1 MTITGVITKTT
12 YDNIDVEVAECHRDP
27 SKVVLVWKEHE
38 PAYYLPDPCCEAIV
52 SADFE
57 EASFT
62 RLCDC
67 SAGCREVQ
75 GIIDRLKSAYNGAD
89 YGGIYG
95 KSYDLPH
102 EAVQKVIDRL
112 GGKVCTLNAWGY
124 GVTVSDTYDYS
135 TEYVVISAYPAQD
148 FARECAAYSNNET
161 WTVGL
166 MDKALYQELVE
177 EHALDPALC
186 DDTIHGLVWENVDYE
201 GYSTPSS
208 LELAHAL

>member
-12 YDNIDVEVAECHRDP
+12 YDNIDIKVAERPNDP
-27 SKVVLVWKEHE
+27 SKVVLAWKEY
-38 PAYYLPDPCCEAIV
+38 ASADFLPDPCCEAIV
-52 SADFE
+52 SVDFE
-57 EASFT
+57 ETSFT

-67 SAGCREVQ
+67 SEECRGVQ
-75 GIIDRLKSAYNGAD
+75 DTIDRLKSAHNGAE
-89 YGGIYG
+89 YGGVYG

-135 TEYVVISAYPAQD
+135 TQYVVVSAYHTKY
-148 FARECAAYSNNET
+148 FARECAAYLNNET

-177 EHALDPALC
+177 DESLDPRLC
-186 DDTIHGLVWENVDYE
+186 GEFSYGHVWKNVDDE
-201 GYSTPSS
+201 GYSSPTS
-208 LELAHAL
+208 LELSHTF

>member
-12 YDNIDVEVAECHRDP
+12 YDNIDIEVAECHHDP
-27 SKVVLVWKEHE
+27 SKVVLTWKEYE

-52 SADFE
+52 SVDFE
-57 EASFT
+57 ETSFT

-67 SAGCREVQ
+67 SAQCRGVQ
-75 GIIDRLKSAYNGAD
+75 DIIDRLKSAYVGAI
-89 YGGIYG
+89 YGG
-95 KSYDLPH
+95 DELP
-102 EAVQKVIDRL
+102 EDAVQKAIDRL

-135 TEYVVISAYPAQD
+135 TEYVVVSAYSARD
-148 FARECAAYSNNET
+148 YARECAAHMNSET

-177 EHALDPALC
+177 DDCLDPQLC
-186 DDTIHGLVWENVDYE
+186 EEIMYGLVWENVDDE
-201 GYSTPSS
+201 GYSTPTTT
-208 LELAHAL
+208 ELASAF